1 MATSHLCSNGKWRPG
16 TVAECPKHT
25 RLSKKQSSV
34 YKSADDG
41 DRSSGSDG
49 GKSGSSG
56 GSKSDSA

>member
-34 YKSADDG
+34 YRSRDDG
-41 DRSSGSDG
+41 DKPSGSGDG
-49 GKSGSSG
+49 GTTSSG
-56 GSKSDSA
+56 GSESGSG